1 MNSMRVIEKP
11 KDKAFTFNELN
22 NFVKFPTEHTTCFSK
37 KTVMVRIYDNEFD
50 KRLTYGLNLSFK
62 NKNKMKKE

>member
-37 KTVMVRIYDNEFD
+37 KLSWSEYMTMN
-50 KRLTYGLNLSFK
+50 LTNG
-62 NKNKMKKE
+62 